1 MIVYNAVCNSNCSGQ
16 VMDDRGVLK
25 VNNFLQVEGEKNIF
39 AFGDCSNADVKKQVV
54 SIMAQLPVVTK
65 NVVAYLAGKELEP
78 YKAGNSQ
85 KTMLPCV
92 TFRLFLGLFQHKVL
106 TTRLV

>member
-1 MIVYNAVCNSNCSGQ
+1 MIVYNAGCNCNCSGQ